1 MNQSTVYTTA
11 LTPIIPFLS
20 ALACGIL
27 VALSLQDCLKQDER
41 KLKRIVLLYLILSGM
56 GWFVT
61 FAYEF
66 VPVLFVC
73 LHVVCLVTYILP
85 SLFFYRIIRYLTRL
99 GQAEEF
105 PRWHY
110 LLPGVL
116 TAAMLIWSL
125 FVPFGVQ
132 LEIVTGKAEVLP
144 AGYEAY
150 ARFFITKP
158 LWRVV
163 FGLVYYFLALWVL
176 LKYYHKAAGNKTRVR
191 KPARWVLFLVG
202 LSLASLFSSVLPTF
216 MPRSEIL
223 YSVWTLLVASGI
235 ATQHILLSYHIMRRD
250 YYPYVI
256 PQKRFHTSARRH
268 EVKYFTRRKYTG
280 KLNRSIF
287 EKFIFS
293 QKPYLNPDYKITDL
307 IEDLDV
313 NRTAI
318 SSFINQTY
326 HMNFNRY
333 LNCLRLKELD
343 KLRSQPGN
351 EKKSLT
357 SLTRKVG
364 FKGYRNY
371 LRAVAAEREVAAPNG
386 NAPEVNTPEE
396 EGGEE

>member
-1 MNQSTVYTTA
+1 M
-11 LTPIIPFLS
+11 
-20 ALACGIL
+20 
-27 VALSLQDCLKQDER
+27 KQ
-41 KLKRIVLLYLILSGM
+41 IVLIYLILSGM

-66 VPVLFVC
+66 TPLLFVC

-99 GQAEEF
+99 GQPEEF
-105 PRWHY
+105 PLWHY

-116 TAAMLIWSL
+116 SAAMLIWSL

-132 LEIVTGKAEVLP
+132 LEIVTGKAEVFP
-144 AGYEAY
+144 VGYEAY
-150 ARFFITKP
+150 ACFFTTKP
-158 LWRVV
+158 LMRVV

-176 LKYYHKAAGNKTRVR
+176 LKYYHKAVGNKTRVR

-223 YSVWTLLVASGI
+223 YSVWTLLVASSI
-235 ATQHILLSYHIMRRD
+235 ATQHIMLSYHIMRRD
-250 YYPYVI
+250 YYPYII
-256 PQKRFHTSARRH
+256 PEKRPLTSAGRH
-268 EVKYFTRRKYTG
+268 GGKLFTRRKYTG
-280 KLNRSIF
+280 ELNRPIF
-287 EKFIFS
+287 EKFILS

-307 IEDLDV
+307 MEDLDV

-318 SSFINQTY
+318 SAFINRTY

-333 LNCLRLKELD
+333 LNRLRLKELD

-357 SLTRKVG
+357 SLALKVG

-371 LRAVAAEREVAAPNG
+371 LRAVAAEREAT
-386 NAPEVNTPEE
+386 EK
-396 EGGEE
+396 GGEE